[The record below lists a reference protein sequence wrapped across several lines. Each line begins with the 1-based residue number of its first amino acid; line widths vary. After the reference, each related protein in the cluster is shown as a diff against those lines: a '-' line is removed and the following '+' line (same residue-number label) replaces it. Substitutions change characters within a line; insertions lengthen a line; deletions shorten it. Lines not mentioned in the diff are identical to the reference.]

1 VIKVLFFPFQYY
13 PDPDGDY
20 NISYQPGGAGDAV
33 TSASLETT
41 LSTTGISSGLNSAL
55 RLSSSGTDDRL
66 RTLSLIGTFDT
77 EEEGGYSIDL
87 SPWFRWETGLL
98 RRLTVIGK
106 LRNERISYSGS
117 GLRVERSWSIE
128 TAPLLNPSRILV
140 IECSARLWRKEEELY
155 SPRDIRGV
163 RIAVD
168 PSVELSPGVEPGLL
182 VALDVREEVISNL
195 RSNMIEAGP
204 HFSLT
209 GGGWTAYAMATAE
222 YIPGDDDLPVW
233 FFDGNDSGLSWR
245 TSARVGK
252 SISSGFDIRIDYW
265 GRKPSGSDWTQR
277 AGLEGTVNF

>member
-1 VIKVLFFPFQYY
+1 TV
-13 PDPDGDY
+13 
-20 NISYQPGGAGDAV
+20 
-33 TSASLETT
+33 
-41 LSTTGISSGLNSAL
+41 STTGISSGLNSVL
-55 RLSSSGTDDRL
+55 RLSSSGADDRL
-66 RTLSLIGTFDT
+66 RTLSLIGAFDT

-117 GLRVERSWSIE
+117 GLRVERSWSVE
-128 TAPLLNPSRILV
+128 TVPMLNPTRILV
-140 IECSARLWRKEEELY
+140 IECSAKLWRKEEELY
-155 SPRDIRGV
+155 SPRDIRGL

-182 VALDVREEVISNL
+182 AAIDIREEVISSL
-195 RSNMIEAGP
+195 RNNMFEAGP
-204 HFSLT
+204 HFSLM
-209 GGGWTAYAMATAE
+209 GGGWTAYAMATAG

-252 SISSGFDIRIDYW
+252 SISSGFDIRIYYW
-265 GRKPSGSDWTQR
+265 GRKPSGSNWTQR